1 MGEVSEF
8 SLSTRLF
15 LKSYR
20 WRRIDPV
27 PWSPLSKPLAETRVG
42 LVSSA
47 GLVLPGQEPFD
58 DKMRGGDY
66 TMREIPADTDVST
79 LIETHRSETFDHRG
93 VQSDPNVAFPIDRM
107 RELAEDGTIG
117 SLAATHISFMG
128 SITAPGRLLR
138 HSVPKMIEVLTAERI
153 EAALLVPI

>member
-1 MGEVSEF
+1 LGDTSEF

-20 WRRIDPV
+20 WRKIDPI
-27 PWSPLSKPLAETRVG
+27 PWAPLTRPLSETRLA

-47 GLVLPGQEPFD
+47 GLVLPGQEHFD
-58 DKMRGGDY
+58 DKMRGGDF
-66 TMREIPADTDVST
+66 TMREIPSDTDVST
-79 LIETHRSETFDHRG
+79 LIETHRSETFDHHG
-93 VQSDPNVAFPIDRM
+93 VQTDPNVAFPIDRI
-107 RELAEDGTIG
+107 RELADEGIIG
-117 SLAATHISFMG
+117 SVAPRHISFMG

-138 HSVPKMIEVLTAERI
+138 QTVPKMIESLTSDQV